1 MASKKIQ
8 WQFDKLLNSNEKVLC
23 FYKAVEEIR
32 EFSTFAQEATNNLF
46 KLKIYWNCCCLALH
60 CIALLWI
67 AYKWLFFFLSVHC
80 SSEHHL
86 TKLSHCHFLWTW
98 QSWHGYRTSRRST
111 RFFLSPSVASTS
123 LFRFVKIAF
132 NILRIA
138 FESEEKLL
146 KSNSYYIMLRSA
158 SVLVAI
164 LFIASIE
171 IKLKMSARRTIQFDC
186 GYDLHFT

>member
-1 MASKKIQ
+1 M
-8 WQFDKLLNSNEKVLC
+8 
-23 FYKAVEEIR
+23 
-32 EFSTFAQEATNNLF
+32 
-46 KLKIYWNCCCLALH
+46 
-60 CIALLWI
+60 
-67 AYKWLFFFLSVHC
+67 
-80 SSEHHL
+80 
-86 TKLSHCHFLWTW
+86 
-98 QSWHGYRTSRRST
+98 
-111 RFFLSPSVASTS
+111 ASTS